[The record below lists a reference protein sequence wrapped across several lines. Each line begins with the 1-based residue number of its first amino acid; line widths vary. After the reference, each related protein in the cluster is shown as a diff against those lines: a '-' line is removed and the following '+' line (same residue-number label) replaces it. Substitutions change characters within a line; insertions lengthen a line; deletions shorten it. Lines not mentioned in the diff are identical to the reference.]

1 MTDWF
6 FYDKQGKKQGP
17 FTDSQ
22 LRFLVKTR
30 RITAETRMETGDG
43 RKGLAGEIRGLFP
56 SRDEALIPGSS
67 PPSPPPVSS
76 RQTDTASPV
85 HKNTPSDTDNSNGLG
100 PQTQSDAP
108 HQPQNGSDMVQ
119 KTKFCYQCG
128 KSISPGEVTCP
139 QCGAPVYIPD
149 DGSSKAMTP
158 QMEETNEN
166 LGGSLNKGCFVA
178 IVAAAVLFVGAI
190 LAVTVGV
197 IVTSNRAAKVASSIC
212 NGANDGEYFTFRGK
226 QLRMSEEIFGIRLG
240 EDISKYMT
248 GKWAQ
253 EYRIERE
260 QDPEY
265 RTYVVIL
272 SAQKKAPLDRYIIS
286 VDAGTNRIENFG
298 VSLSGNTTRNQIIV
312 EEKIS
317 SFYRFER
324 VDKDGH
330 RWFESKEEPK
340 ISICVGP
347 QDSFLRVFCIHNDM
361 L

>member
-240 EDISKYMT
+240 EDISKYKT

-260 QDPEY
+260 QDPEF
-265 RTYVVIL
+265 RTYEVRL
-272 SAQKKAPLDRYIIS
+272 DPLKKGPIESIYIS
-286 VDAGTNRIENFG
+286 VDAVTNRIEHFSVFLG
-298 VSLSGNTTRNQIIV
+298 GNSTRNQTII
-312 EEKIS
+312 EKRLS
-317 SFYRFER
+317 SLYKADRI
-324 VDKDGH
+324 DTKGH
-330 RWFESKEEPK
+330 KWFKSKEEPS

-347 QDSFLRVFCIHNDM
+347 NGSSLHIFCTHNDM
-361 L
+361 I